1 MSVPSQIGSPVKSD
15 TVLNERIDRLFNQ
28 NNILEDI
35 EHDWRQVIDRLRN
48 LGLRLNSTSHP
59 DNVPQESDNKLS
71 SGTCESI
78 MPADGI
84 LGRIDSAI
92 EGRQNIINRFN
103 NSIIKELQKNL
114 SYLEQHI

>member
-1 MSVPSQIGSPVKSD
+1 MSVPSQIGATAKSD

-59 DNVPQESDNKLS
+59 DNIPQEESSKLS
-71 SGTCESI
+71 TGTCDPI
-78 MPADGI
+78 MSADGI

-92 EGRQNIINRFN
+92 EGRQNLINRFN